1 MLNVMHTTLT
11 AGLAEPVRLLHI
23 TDVHVT
29 RVCEQDSP
37 WQQEQMRKRTVGFW
51 EEGGKPEYT
60 PEEFLEQAL
69 KLAEEVGA
77 VPVISG
83 DVIDLHTPGNL
94 EWLQQFL
101 RDHPVLFTPGGHEYQ
116 KQFVRVMEE
125 PDNYGRKM
133 LEQFKTE
140 FPEINTIFESHII
153 GGVNVILANNA
164 MDFYPLEAVE
174 WFAVELERD
183 YPIVLFSHD
192 PLDDKRL
199 IVKTAYHPA
208 VNLTEEEY
216 AVSHRVFDELVCD
229 PKVLSSFTGHDH
241 ESREYVIG
249 GKTHYVTDGLFRGVC
264 RLIEIR

>member
-1 MLNVMHTTLT
+1 MLQTIHTVLK

-29 RVCEQDSP
+29 LVCEEDTP
-37 WQQEQMRKRTVGFW
+37 WQQDQMQKRTVGFW
-51 EEGGKPEYT
+51 KEGGEPKST

-69 KLAEEVGA
+69 ELAESVGA

-83 DVIDLHTPGNL
+83 DVIDLHTPGNVK
-94 EWLQQFL
+94 WLQKL
-101 RDHPVLFTPGGHEYQ
+101 LENKKILFTPGGHEYQ

-125 PDNYGRKM
+125 PDNYGRNM

-140 FPEINTIFESHII
+140 FPEIDTIFESHII

-164 MDFYPLEAVE
+164 MDFYPQEAVE
-174 WFAVELERD
+174 RFAAELEKD
-183 YPIVLFSHD
+183 DPIVLFSHD

-216 AVSHRVFDELVCD
+216 AVSHRLFDELVCD

-241 ESREYVIG
+241 ESREYTIC